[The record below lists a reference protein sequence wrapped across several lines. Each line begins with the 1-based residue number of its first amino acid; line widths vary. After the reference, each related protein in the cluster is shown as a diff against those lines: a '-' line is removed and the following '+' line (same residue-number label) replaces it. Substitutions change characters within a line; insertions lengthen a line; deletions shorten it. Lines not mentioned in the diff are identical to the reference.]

1 MAPSGVR
8 PRRHADLVEV
18 VNSEVCDAAAQLIEH
33 ERLASCTRSEE
44 QEEHPSNLAGDAAQF
59 FCSRLEIEPR
69 ER

>member
-1 MAPSGVR
+1 
-8 PRRHADLVEV
+8 